1 MKLPTF
7 KPTDHLALQTRANF
21 AHTVQ
26 ATHNHPLDPVLRHH
40 LGLPPQPAPKPSI
53 QIYTKK

>member
-7 KPTDHLALQTRANF
+7 KPTDHLAIQTRANF

-40 LGLPPQPAPKPSI
+40 R
-53 QIYTKK
+53 